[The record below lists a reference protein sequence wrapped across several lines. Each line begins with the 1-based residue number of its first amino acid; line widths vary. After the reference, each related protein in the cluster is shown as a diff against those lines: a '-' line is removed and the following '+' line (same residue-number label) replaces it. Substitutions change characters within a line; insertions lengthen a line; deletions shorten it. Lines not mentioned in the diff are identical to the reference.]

1 MLDYNQP
8 IDRARSEAP
17 QGKPQAG
24 LSVLEFANLL
34 WRRKVAIAAAALLGA
49 TLAVTVGKS
58 LTPRYTATA
67 QLYVDPREL
76 QLVDRELTP
85 RAQDVS
91 GMSMVVESQA
101 RLITSN
107 SVLLQV
113 IQQAGLDKDPEFG
126 GGEGTSLMSSLL
138 GLIGLQPRAPS
149 AAEKKEVQLAAL
161 DALNR
166 HITVRKTEKSF
177 IVDIEVWS
185 TDPAKA
191 AMLANTL
198 TNAYLAESRNSQAS
212 AARRATN
219 DLSGRL
225 KELRERLRN
234 AETALATYKAQ
245 NNFVGTQD
253 TLISD
258 QQLSA
263 SNQRLAAARAATM
276 DAQARL
282 DQIEASRRT
291 AADAGAIP
299 EALQSPTI
307 ANLRAQ
313 YADARKKYAEQAG
326 ELGPRHPALR
336 QTEKQVEDLKRTIN
350 EEIDRFAQS
359 AKNDLTR
366 ARDFEASLNR
376 ALEAQKRQS
385 VQLSQAAVRLRE
397 LEREA
402 DASRDVYQSFL
413 KRSRETEEQESLNT
427 SAARVIGEATVPQR
441 RSFPPAMSLFAM
453 IGFIFGAVAAS
464 SWFAAAELLFSR
476 ASAPAPTPARPQRT
490 PVPDATRA
498 PQRARAPELSEASP
512 PPQVSGAPEVEQAPP
527 ELAAPP
533 LQPSIVEKPLIEKPL
548 IARLQEAD
556 VIHTLGAILATGGGV
571 DLTRLGWPT
580 LRPGFP
586 LTTLLNAWRD
596 MRAAVARRAGG
607 KAMPVIA
614 LVGAGETTGRS
625 VTALNFA
632 LAAAR
637 DGTRVLMIDAD
648 HQARS
653 LSNKVD
659 RRGKNEPSRLGWLS
673 IGSKDAREIKTV
685 NGISVLPAAEGDAG
699 KAADAIRKAITQARA
714 AGGYDLVI
722 LDGPA
727 VPLSAGG
734 RKLLDDTDALVAV
747 LPTSLD
753 INDSLEEILTTLG
766 RAERKLVGVVL
777 DELTPA
783 AQTRQRGRQYA

>member
-8 IDRARSEAP
+8 IDRAGSEAP
-17 QGKPQAG
+17 HQRPQAG
-24 LSVLEFANLL
+24 FNVLELFNLL
-34 WRRKVAIAAAALLGA
+34 WRRKIAIAVAALLGA
-49 TLAVTVGKS
+49 TLAVTAGKS
-58 LTPRYTATA
+58 VTPRYTATA

-91 GMSMVVESQA
+91 GMAMVVESQA

-113 IQQAGLDKDPEFG
+113 IQQANLDKDPEFG
-126 GGEGTSLMSSLL
+126 GGGDARSLMSSLL

-149 AAEKKEVQLAAL
+149 AAETKEVQLAAL

-225 KELRERLRN
+225 KELHERLRN
-234 AETALATYKAQ
+234 AETVLATYKAQ

-253 TLISD
+253 ALISD

-263 SNQRLAAARAATM
+263 SNQRLSAARAATM

-282 DQIEASRRT
+282 DQIEANKRT

-313 YADARKKYAEQAG
+313 YADARKKYAEQTA

-336 QTEKQVEDLKRTIN
+336 QSEKQVEDLKRTIS

-366 ARDFEASLNR
+366 ARDYEASLSR

-413 KRSRETEEQESLNT
+413 KRSRETEEQETLNT
-427 SAARVIGEATVPQR
+427 SAARIIGEATVPQR

-453 IGFIFGAVAAS
+453 IGFIFGAIAAS
-464 SWFAAAELLFSR
+464 SWFVAAELLF
-476 ASAPAPTPARPQRT
+476 AGTFVPAPAPARPNRTPLPRAPEPSRAPETARPQ
-490 PVPDATRA
+490 PVS
-498 PQRARAPELSEASP
+498 RAPEVAEAL
-512 PPQVSGAPEVEQAPP
+512 P
-527 ELAAPP
+527 ELPAPP
-533 LQPSIVEKPLIEKPL
+533 LQPSMVEKPLIEKPL

-556 VIHTLGAILATGGGV
+556 VIHTLGAILATGGGI

-596 MRAAVARRAGG
+596 MRATAARRAGG
-607 KAMPVIA
+607 KTMPVIA
-614 LVGAGETTGRS
+614 LVGASETTGRS

-637 DGTRVLMIDAD
+637 DGARVLMIDAD
-648 HQARS
+648 HQAHS
-653 LSNKVD
+653 LSNKVN
-659 RRGKNEPSRLGWLS
+659 RPRKSEPSKVGWLS
-673 IGSKDAREIKTV
+673 IGSKAAREIKTL
-685 NGISVLPAAEGDAG
+685 NGISVLPAVEGDAG
-699 KAADAIRKAITQARA
+699 KATDAVRKAIEQARS

-722 LDGPA
+722 LDGPTA
-727 VPLSAGG
+727 PLTAGS
-734 RKLLDDTDALVAV
+734 RKLLDDADALVAV

-753 INDSLEEILTTLG
+753 INDGLEEILSTLG

-777 DELTPA
+777 DELTPM
-783 AQTRQRGRQYA
+783 AQARQRGRQYA

>member
-1 MLDYNQP
+1 MLDYNHP
-8 IDRARSEAP
+8 IDRAKNPTVSEAP
-17 QGKPQAG
+17 QRRPEA
-24 LSVLEFANLL
+24 SFNVLELVSLL
-34 WRRKVAIAAAALLGA
+34 WRRKIAIASAALIGA
-49 TLAVTVGKS
+49 CLAVTVGKS

-107 SVLLQV
+107 SVLLRV

-126 GGEGTSLMSSLL
+126 GGDGRTLTSSLL
-138 GLIGLQPRAPS
+138 GLIGLHVRAPS
-149 AAEKKEVQLAAL
+149 AAETREVQLAAL
-161 DALNR
+161 DALNK
-166 HITVRKTEKSF
+166 HITIRKTDKSF

-185 TDPAKA
+185 IDPAKA

-198 TNAYLAESRNSQAS
+198 TNTYLTESRNSQAL
-212 AARRATN
+212 AARRATSE
-219 DLSGRL
+219 LSGRL

-253 TLISD
+253 SLISD
-258 QQLSA
+258 QQLSS
-263 SNQRLAAARAATM
+263 SNQRLSAARAATM

-282 DQIEASRRT
+282 DQIEANKRT

-313 YADARKKYAEQAG
+313 YADARKKYAEQTA

-350 EEIDRFAQS
+350 EEIERFALS

-366 ARDFEASLNR
+366 ARDYEASLNR
-376 ALEAQKRQS
+376 ALEVQKRQS

-413 KRSRETEEQESLNT
+413 KRSRETEEQETLNT

-441 RSFPPAMSLFAM
+441 RSFPPGMSLFAM
-453 IGFIFGAVAAS
+453 IGFIFGALAAACWFVAA
-464 SWFAAAELLFSR
+464 EHLFNG
-476 ASAPAPTPARPQRT
+476 ASAPEPGRRERTPTHDVMRPQ
-490 PVPDATRA
+490 
-498 PQRARAPELSEASP
+498 SEA
-512 PPQVSGAPEVEQAPP
+512 
-527 ELAAPP
+527 AAPSP
-533 LQPSIVEKPLIEKPL
+533 ALALVEKPL

-556 VIHTLGAILATGGGV
+556 VIRTLAAILATGGGV
-571 DLTRLGWPT
+571 DLTRVGWPT

-586 LTTLLNAWRD
+586 LTTLLNALRD
-596 MRAAVARRAGG
+596 MRAAMARRAGG
-607 KAMPVIA
+607 KTMPVMA
-614 LVGAGETTGRS
+614 LVGAGDTTGRS

-637 DGTRVLMIDAD
+637 DGSRVLMIDAD
-648 HQARS
+648 HQAQT
-653 LSNKVD
+653 LSRKIN
-659 RRGKNEPSRLGWLS
+659 RPGKSEPSKLGWLS
-673 IGSKDAREIKTV
+673 IGNKTVREIRTV
-685 NGISVLPAAEGDAG
+685 NGISVLPATESDAG
-699 KAADAIRKAITQARA
+699 RAADAIRKAIAQARS

-727 VPLSAGG
+727 MPFSTAG
-734 RKLLDDTDALVAV
+734 RKLLDGTDALVAV

-753 INDSLEEILTTLG
+753 INDSMEDILSALG
-766 RAERKLVGVVL
+766 TAQRKLVGVVL

-783 AQTRQRGRQYA
+783 TQARQRGKQYA

>member
-8 IDRARSEAP
+8 IDRSSLETPQRSSET
-17 QGKPQAG
+17 GFN
-24 LSVLEFANLL
+24 LLELVDLL

-49 TLAVTVGKS
+49 TLAVTIGKS
-58 LTPRYTATA
+58 MTPRYTATA

-76 QLVDRELTP
+76 QLVERELTP

-91 GMSMVVESQA
+91 GMAMVIESQS

-113 IQQAGLDKDPEFG
+113 IQQAHLDKDPEFG
-126 GGEGTSLMSSLL
+126 GGDGKSLMGSLL
-138 GLIGLQPRAPS
+138 GLIGLSPRPQS
-149 AAEKKEVQLAAL
+149 AGNVTDVQLAAL
-161 DALNR
+161 DALNK
-166 HITVRKTEKSF
+166 HITIRKSEKSF
-177 IVDIEVWS
+177 IVDVDVWS

-191 AMLANTL
+191 AMLANML
-198 TNAYLAESRNSQAS
+198 TKTYLADSRNSQAL
-212 AARRATN
+212 AARRATSE
-219 DLSGRL
+219 LSGRL

-234 AETALATYKAQ
+234 AETGLATYKAQ

-253 TLISD
+253 SLISD

-263 SNQRLAAARAATM
+263 SNQRLSAARAATM

-307 ANLRAQ
+307 ANLRGQ
-313 YADARKKYAEQAG
+313 YADARKKFAEQTA

-336 QTEKQVEDLKRTIN
+336 QTEKQVEDLKRTIS

-366 ARDFEASLNR
+366 ARDYEASLNR

-397 LEREA
+397 LEREV

-413 KRSRETEEQESLNT
+413 KRSRETEEQETLNT

-453 IGFIFGAVAAS
+453 IGFIFGALAASGWFVAAEHL
-464 SWFAAAELLFSR
+464 FAG
-476 ASAPAPTPARPQRT
+476 
-490 PVPDATRA
+490 
-498 PQRARAPELSEASP
+498 ARAPEPNRRDRTSAKDTDTPPADAAASP
-512 PPQVSGAPEVEQAPP
+512 PQLSLV
-527 ELAAPP
+527 
-533 LQPSIVEKPLIEKPL
+533 EKPL

-556 VIHTLGAILATGGGV
+556 VIRTLGAILATGDGV
-571 DLTRLGWPT
+571 DVTRLGWPT
-580 LRPGFP
+580 LRSGFP
-586 LTTLLNAWRD
+586 LTTLLNALRD

-614 LVGAGETTGRS
+614 LIGGAETAGRS

-637 DGTRVLMIDAD
+637 DGSRVLMIDAD
-648 HQARS
+648 HQEHA
-653 LSNKVD
+653 LSRKID
-659 RRGKNEPSRLGWLS
+659 RPGRNEPSKRGWLS
-673 IGSKDAREIKTV
+673 IGSTAAREIKTV
-685 NGISVLPAAEGDAG
+685 NGISVLPATESDEG
-699 KAADAIRKAITQARA
+699 KAADAIRKAIAQARV

-727 VPLSAGG
+727 LPLSAVS
-734 RKLLDDTDALVAV
+734 RKLLAQADALVAV

-753 INDSLEEILTTLG
+753 INEGMEDILTALDG
-766 RAERKLVGVVL
+766 AERNLVGVVL

-783 AQTRQRGRQYA
+783 QQTRQRGRQYA

>member
-8 IDRARSEAP
+8 IDRARPEPP
-17 QGKPQAG
+17 QQRTQAG
-24 LSVLEFANLL
+24 FNVLELAQLL

-49 TLAVTVGKS
+49 TLAVTIGKS

-107 SVLLQV
+107 SVLLKV
-113 IQQAGLDKDPEFG
+113 IEQAGLDKDPEFG
-126 GGEGTSLMSSLL
+126 GGDGRSLMSSLL

-149 AAEKKEVQLAAL
+149 AAETKEVQLAAL
-161 DALNR
+161 EALNK

-212 AARRATN
+212 AARRATS

-225 KELRERLRN
+225 KELRDRLRN

-253 TLISD
+253 ALISD

-263 SNQRLAAARAATM
+263 SNQRLSAARAATM

-313 YADARKKYAEQAG
+313 YADARKKYAEQAS

-366 ARDFEASLNR
+366 ARDYEASLNR

-453 IGFIFGAVAAS
+453 IGFIFGALAAS
-464 SWFAAAELLFSR
+464 SWFVAAELLF
-476 ASAPAPTPARPQRT
+476 AGAAAPAPKPALRERK
-490 PVPDATRA
+490 PVPERTRA
-498 PQRARAPELSEASP
+498 PEVLPAPDAP
-512 PPQVSGAPEVEQAPP
+512 RPDQVSRPVETAQALP
-527 ELAAPP
+527 ELAAPS
-533 LQPSIVEKPLIEKPL
+533 LQPAMVETPPVEKPLI
-548 IARLQEAD
+548 ACFREAD
-556 VIHTLGAILATGGGV
+556 VIHTLGAILATGGGI
-571 DLTRLGWPT
+571 DLARLGWPT

-596 MRAAVARRAGG
+596 MRAAVTRRAAG
-607 KAMPVIA
+607 KTMPVIA
-614 LVGAGETTGRS
+614 LVGAGTTTGRS

-637 DGTRVLMIDAD
+637 DGVRVLMIDAD
-648 HQARS
+648 HQDRA
-653 LSNKVD
+653 LSHKVV
-659 RRGKNEPSRLGWLS
+659 RPGKNEPSGRGWLS
-673 IGSKDAREIKTV
+673 IGGKSAREVKTV

-699 KAADAIRKAITQARA
+699 KAADAIRKAIAQARS
-714 AGGYDLVI
+714 AGGYDLVV

-727 VPLSAGG
+727 LPLSAGG
-734 RKLLDDTDALVAV
+734 RKLLDDIDALVAL

-753 INDSLEEILTTLG
+753 VNDTLEEILTALG
-766 RAERKLVGVVL
+766 AAERKLVGVVL

-783 AQTRQRGRQYA
+783 MQTRQRDRQYA

>member
-8 IDRARSEAP
+8 IDRARPEAP
-17 QGKPQAG
+17 QQRPQTG
-24 LSVLEFANLL
+24 FNVLELVNLL
-34 WRRKVAIAAAALLGA
+34 WRRKIAIAAAALLGA
-49 TLAVTVGKS
+49 TLAVTAGKS

-113 IQQAGLDKDPEFG
+113 IQQANLDKDPEFG
-126 GGEGTSLMSSLL
+126 GGGDGNSLMSSLL

-161 DALNR
+161 EALNR
-166 HITVRKTEKSF
+166 HITIRKTEKSF

-198 TNAYLAESRNSQAS
+198 TSAYLMESRNSQAS

-234 AETALATYKAQ
+234 AETVLATYKAQ

-253 TLISD
+253 ALISD

-263 SNQRLAAARAATM
+263 SNQRLSAARAATM

-291 AADAGAIP
+291 TADAGANT
-299 EALQSPTI
+299 ETLQSPTI

-413 KRSRETEEQESLNT
+413 KRSRETEEQETLNT
-427 SAARVIGEATVPQR
+427 SAARIIGEATVPQR
-441 RSFPPAMSLFAM
+441 RSFPPAMSMFAM
-453 IGFIFGAVAAS
+453 IGFTVGAIAAAS
-464 SWFAAAELLFSR
+464 WFVAAELLLAGAP
-476 ASAPAPTPARPQRT
+476 ASAPARPNRTPAPQAPRT
-490 PVPDATRA
+490 PETS
-498 PQRARAPELSEASP
+498 RAPETARAEQDSRI
-512 PPQVSGAPEVEQAPP
+512 PEVVSALP

-533 LQPSIVEKPLIEKPL
+533 LQPSIAEKPLIEKPL

-556 VIHTLGAILATGGGV
+556 VIHTLGAILATGGDGV

-596 MRAAVARRAGG
+596 MRTAVTRRAGG

-637 DGTRVLMIDAD
+637 DGARVLMIDAD
-648 HQARS
+648 HQAHS
-653 LSNKVD
+653 LSNKVN
-659 RRGKNEPSRLGWLS
+659 RSGKVEPSKLGWLS
-673 IGSKDAREIKTV
+673 IGSKAAREIKTV
-685 NGISVLPAAEGDAG
+685 NGISVLPAGENDAG
-699 KAADAIRKAITQARA
+699 KATEAIRKAITQARS

-727 VPLSAGG
+727 APLTAGS
-734 RKLLDDTDALVAV
+734 RKLLDDVDAAVAV

-753 INDSLEEILTTLG
+753 INDGLEEILNTLG

-777 DELTPA
+777 DELTPM
-783 AQTRQRGRQYA
+783 AQARQRGRQYA